1 MHDEDLPQLDSHK
14 VEAEN
19 YGCGG
24 RRVARDLF
32 PLPVPT
38 VEPPARSCLSRGCKQ
53 RIGKRR
59 EVEKEV
65 CHTVRSLNFLHG
77 GSGWDPGQSVCET
90 LCMSAAQEKS
100 LEFIGAC
107 VAELGGPGSIDGSEA
122 LQALRISEDYGGT
135 PAPSAL
141 GSFDPEL
148 ISLPAEELKPNDLA
162 MLWGE
167 DGHSAVKD
175 FIRKQVLTR
184 EEASIQLRE
193 AGVERCYSDPLLRHQ
208 PTFCAFVK
216 RLWKLGLVDL
226 STDGGVEHVEL
237 FCVKKKQ
244 SKLRLIVDCR
254 RSNSWFR
261 APENVRLTSG
271 DSLSKIELGEDEE
284 LFVCSA
290 DLQNAFYTMKM
301 PEELR
306 KFFCL
311 RSVTAKEI
319 GLTELNGKRL
329 RQSDRLTPRMAVL
342 PMGWAWALWWCQ
354 RLHERIAE
362 RAGLLPS
369 ERLQDFCA
377 PPLGK
382 FWHVQYVD
390 NLHVMGT
397 NRGEVLSRFRRAVS
411 ELRCAG
417 LTVHEEEE
425 FEEET
430 KILGWQYDNMGKFR
444 PSRQRVWRVRLA
456 LRHLLKRG
464 RASGQEIE
472 RLLGHITFI
481 ALGRRETL
489 SIFGECYTF
498 IQKHYRTEVPL
509 WKSVRFELNVWDGI
523 APLVV
528 QDLRSPWVPQISAV
542 DASEW
547 GLGVCVGEVS
557 VDECRELG
565 RYNERWRFRLK
576 NASRARAFI
585 LADDQFQGEP
595 CVAVEADF
603 TIDDVINNFE
613 TVPFPIVKRTW
624 QVVGRHRWQY
634 AESMPVY
641 EARATLHAVRHQLRK
656 VSNHGKR
663 HLVLSDSMTATLAFS
678 KGRAHAHRLR
688 RVVQQTS
695 SYLLATG
702 SNLVVRWVP
711 SEWNPA
717 DNPSRGQWEPSVP
730 KQRLGDGSIPRSA
743 GGGDMASESQKEC
756 EKGEAGSCGGLDSRA
771 ATAGSSCLG
780 SRDVKGAEQAKEE
793 AQGRAETGK
802 GPVTGT
808 FKVCEPEDGV
818 SEQCY
823 PEAIS
828 TGERRL
834 CGVAAKKE
842 DQGQVQGARELLGAL
857 VPGGRRP
864 LSGDLHCSS
873 PCSLRAGNE
882 IPSQH
887 AKGSADLE
895 GVAQDVPTSQPNAP
909 AVRGGLPG
917 CCESHRSQQARDRPG
932 LAPHILPL
940 PSADG
945 VRDVED
951 SGHCQAGERGKRGVS
966 PLEHPF
972 ASHGGR
978 SSFKDLA
985 MGRESDLGPRAHEAV
1000 GPSHGSRVGFAEK
1013 AQESAQL
1020 HYQQPGSH
1028 RVHEGYVAPERF
1040 AADRGAT
1047 HVPTETRGGHLR
1059 VSKQAPPPSG
1069 SPTSREMEGFE
1080 EPEKLRKRRATGT
1093 NVRQPQRGH
1102 TATVHRGGAK
1112 PRSAPAQPA
1121 LKPQCS
1127 LKLPVF
1133 LEIFSGSGRLG
1144 RAVGRVVGIAV
1155 LLWDINFVP
1164 EYDLTNPSI
1173 QHRVM
1178 EWIRTGYVVAGHLGT
1193 PCGSFSRARDRP
1205 GGPPRLRSDECP
1217 LGLEGLKPHDAQ
1229 KVAVGNILMRFT
1241 VRVMLLALRMILPFT
1256 LENPARSRLWLCPPI
1271 RALLRR
1277 KHVRVQ
1283 QVEYCSFGMPW
1294 KKSTL
1299 FVAVHLVL
1307 HTLEPYRCIG
1317 AKRGLCNYSGH
1328 AHVPLAGQLPD
1339 GRWMTHV
1346 AEPYPNK
1353 LCTVLAGCF
1362 RDFYVSRIADN
1373 LAQHL

>member
-1 MHDEDLPQLDSHK
+1 
-14 VEAEN
+14 
-19 YGCGG
+19 
-24 RRVARDLF
+24 
-32 PLPVPT
+32 
-38 VEPPARSCLSRGCKQ
+38 
-53 RIGKRR
+53 
-59 EVEKEV
+59 
-65 CHTVRSLNFLHG
+65 
-77 GSGWDPGQSVCET
+77 
-90 LCMSAAQEKS
+90 
-100 LEFIGAC
+100 
-107 VAELGGPGSIDGSEA
+107 
-122 LQALRISEDYGGT
+122 
-135 PAPSAL
+135 
-141 GSFDPEL
+141 
-148 ISLPAEELKPNDLA
+148 
-162 MLWGE
+162 
-167 DGHSAVKD
+167 
-175 FIRKQVLTR
+175 
-184 EEASIQLRE
+184 
-193 AGVERCYSDPLLRHQ
+193 
-208 PTFCAFVK
+208 
-216 RLWKLGLVDL
+216 
-226 STDGGVEHVEL
+226 
-237 FCVKKKQ
+237 
-244 SKLRLIVDCR
+244 
-254 RSNSWFR
+254 
-261 APENVRLTSG
+261 
-271 DSLSKIELGEDEE
+271 
-284 LFVCSA
+284 
-290 DLQNAFYTMKM
+290 MKM

-311 RSVTAKEI
+311 RSVTAKEM

-397 NRGEVLSRFRRAVS
+397 NREEVLSRFRRAVS

-430 KILGWQYDNMGKFR
+430 KILGWQYDNIGKFR

-557 VDECRELG
+557 EDECRELG

-730 KQRLGDGSIPRSA
+730 KQRIGDGSISRSA
-743 GGGDMASESQKEC
+743 GGGDMASESQKKC
-756 EKGEAGSCGGLDSRA
+756 EKEEAGSCGGLESRA

-780 SRDVKGAEQAKEE
+780 SRDVKGAERAKEE
-793 AQGRAETGK
+793 TQGCAKTGK
-802 GPVTGT
+802 SPVAGT
-808 FKVCEPEDGV
+808 FKVREPEDGV

-823 PEAIS
+823 PEAVS

-842 DQGQVQGARELLGAL
+842 DQGQVQGAGELLGAL

-864 LSGDLHCSS
+864 LSGNLHCSS

-895 GVAQDVPTSQPNAP
+895 GMAQDVPTSQSNAP

-917 CCESHRSQQARDRPG
+917 CCESYRSQQARDRPG
-932 LAPHILPL
+932 FAPHILPL

-966 PLEHPF
+966 PLEHPV

-978 SSFKDLA
+978 CSFKDLA

-1000 GPSHGSRVGFAEK
+1000 GASHGSRVGSAEK
-1013 AQESAQL
+1013 AQESVQL

-1028 RVHEGYVAPERF
+1028 RVHEAHVAPERS

-1047 HVPTETRGGHLR
+1047 HVSTETRGGHLR
-1059 VSKQAPPPSG
+1059 VSKQAPLPSR
-1069 SPTSREMEGFE
+1069 SPTSRKMEGVE

-1102 TATVHRGGAK
+1102 AAAVHRGGAK

-1155 LLWDINFVP
+1155 LLWDINFGP

-1173 QHRVM
+1173 QQRVM

-1205 GGPPRLRSDECP
+1205 GGPPRLRSDDCL
-1217 LGLEGLKPHDAQ
+1217 LGLERLKPHDAQ

-1317 AKRGLCNYSGH
+1317 AKRGLCKYSGH

-1353 LCTVLAGCF
+1353 LCTVLAGCL